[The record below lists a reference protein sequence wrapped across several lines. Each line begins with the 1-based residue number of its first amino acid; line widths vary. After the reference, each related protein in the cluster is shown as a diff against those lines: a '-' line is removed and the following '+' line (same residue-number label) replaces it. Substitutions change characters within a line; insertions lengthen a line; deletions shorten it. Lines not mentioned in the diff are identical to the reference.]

1 MHWAD
6 PGRPWIQVTRIDE
19 SPRPPPAPSRRR
31 AAEPVQISSCRLHS
45 PRCWTQRSDSGNTR
59 AAGRGNGPRGPCPG
73 FGGRSRNCVRSWPV
87 TDPRRCRRYGCAES
101 AGTKVAGFGYV
112 GGFDREL
119 SKEALFTYQTLA
131 ALRGER
137 PTFEVLPVDQPRQ
150 RPQLDVVAAH
160 DEAEKEQSR

>member
-1 MHWAD
+1 M
-6 PGRPWIQVTRIDE
+6 
-19 SPRPPPAPSRRR
+19 
-31 AAEPVQISSCRLHS
+31 
-45 PRCWTQRSDSGNTR
+45 
-59 AAGRGNGPRGPCPG
+59 
-73 FGGRSRNCVRSWPV
+73 
-87 TDPRRCRRYGCAES
+87 
-101 AGTKVAGFGYV
+101 AGFGYV